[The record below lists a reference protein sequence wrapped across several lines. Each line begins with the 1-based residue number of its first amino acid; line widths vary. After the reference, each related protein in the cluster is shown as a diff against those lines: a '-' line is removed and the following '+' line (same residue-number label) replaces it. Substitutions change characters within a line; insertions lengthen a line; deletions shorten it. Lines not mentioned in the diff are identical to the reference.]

1 MGHCG
6 RKNIRISWIFVKTA
20 LVLNYFGQGAYLIHH
35 EGETL
40 QSLGGKNGIDLG
52 FVSNGYLLQSQEWRD
67 SYDERDTDI
76 PVTEFS
82 RHYEATSV
90 AKQLLNGKWVGYTYW
105 YGGGKHGEPQAMP
118 WIEDAYF
125 LDCREEMIVS
135 KIFTKSE

>member
-1 MGHCG
+1 MTAENEIICDIIQ
-6 RKNIRISWIFVKTA
+6 RFVNFRRFIGEQDAPSFEAPTKDEEMDG
-20 LVLNYFGQGAYLIHH
+20 VLELI
-35 EGETL
+35 EEEWAD
-40 QSLGGKNGIDLG
+40 IG
-52 FVSNGYLLQSQEWRD
+52 FSFSEQSQEWRD

-125 LDCREEMIVS
+125 FGL
-135 KIFTKSE
+135 